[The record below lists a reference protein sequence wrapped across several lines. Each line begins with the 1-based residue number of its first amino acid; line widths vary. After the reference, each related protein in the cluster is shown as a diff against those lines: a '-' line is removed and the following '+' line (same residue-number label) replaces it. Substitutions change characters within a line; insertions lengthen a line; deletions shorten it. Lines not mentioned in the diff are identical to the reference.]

1 MKLFSIFMFSGLLL
15 LLAGC
20 SSTKTKSDYDPKAD
34 FSQFKTYRWISG
46 IKVNQ
51 NDQLSE
57 HPRALKVIQASVDKD
72 LESKGFRKAAEGS
85 DPDFLVAVHAAVK
98 EQLYVDQVAGAS
110 SYYSPWWGPGG
121 GYATLSYS
129 DEGTLVVDIIDFK
142 AEKISWRGM
151 GKKNI
156 KNYRDSQAAERQE
169 ASDKIVSKI
178 MTNFPP
184 K

>member
-1 MKLFSIFMFSGLLL
+1 MRLFFFIIFNGLLF

-20 SSTKTKSDYDPKAD
+20 SSTKVKSDYDPDAD
-34 FSQFKTYRWISG
+34 FSQFKTYQWISG

-51 NDQLSE
+51 GDELSK
-57 HPRALKVIQASVDKD
+57 HPSVLKIIQASVDKE
-72 LESKGFRKAAEGS
+72 LESKGFQKAEEGT

-110 SYYSPWWGPGG
+110 SLYYPWWGPGG
-121 GYATLSYS
+121 GYVSMNYS

-142 AEKISWRGM
+142 AKKISWRGM
-151 GKKNI
+151 GKKSL
-156 KNYRDSQAAERQE
+156 KTYRDSQTAEKQE

-178 MTNFPP
+178 MMTFPP